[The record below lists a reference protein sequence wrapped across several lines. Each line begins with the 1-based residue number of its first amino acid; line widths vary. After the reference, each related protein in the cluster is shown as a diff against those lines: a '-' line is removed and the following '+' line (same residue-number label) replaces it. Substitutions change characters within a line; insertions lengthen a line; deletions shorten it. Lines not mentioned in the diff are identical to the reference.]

1 MKSFPGLS
9 KESVYG
15 SRSRGNR
22 ISILA
27 FEVANTIVKG
37 ENLLHSLSE
46 NSILS
51 LEETLRSEGVQL
63 LVSAN
68 MEELLRIAASDKR
81 FVFFRTSIYFWI
93 QAVGH
98 PS

>member
-15 SRSRGNR
+15 WGPRGNR

-27 FEVANTIVKG
+27 FEAANTVVKG
-37 ENLLHSLSE
+37 ENLLNSLSE
-46 NSILS
+46 SSILS

-63 LVSAN
+63 LVSTD

-81 FVFFRTSIYFWI
+81 FDFL
-93 QAVGH
+93 
-98 PS
+98 